1 MSVLWL
7 QATKL
12 KLKFANQILT
22 IMYLSLSV
30 SFNMYEYFSNRVQI
44 RHQVFEKNY
53 QLLLL
58 LLFPIAGRKQQFKA
72 AEKKKKGNLA
82 GDWVIV
88 LAAVKWNLQ

>member
-1 MSVLWL
+1 
-7 QATKL
+7 
-12 KLKFANQILT
+12 
-22 IMYLSLSV
+22 MYLSLSV

-58 LLFPIAGRKQQFKA
+58 LLFPIAARKQQFKA